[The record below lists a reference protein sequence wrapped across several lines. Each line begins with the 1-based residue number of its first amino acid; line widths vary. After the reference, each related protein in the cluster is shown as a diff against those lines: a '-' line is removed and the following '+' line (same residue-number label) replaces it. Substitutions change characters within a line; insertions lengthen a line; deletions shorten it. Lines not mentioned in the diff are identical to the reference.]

1 MLARLMDKGNKKLKK
16 DHDEYCRKIKRR
28 RNKGIKGLNDADA
41 AIMAANPDAYQTP
54 E

>member
-1 MLARLMDKGNKKLKK
+1 MDKGNKKLKK
-16 DHDEYCRKIKRR
+16 DHDEYYRKIKRR